1 MVDGLP
7 RGPGF
12 MITRQHRK
20 SPLRRLW
27 MPLIATG
34 FLAYFGFHA
43 FNGSF
48 GIWAMGRL
56 NADGARLSAE
66 LDGLKSEHDRLEKQ
80 VATVRPSSLDAD
92 VVDMQ
97 ARLALNVMRPDE
109 VVIRPDVAKR

>member
-1 MVDGLP
+1 
-7 RGPGF
+7 
-12 MITRQHRK
+12 MITRQYKK

-27 MPLIATG
+27 MPLVAAG

-43 FNGSF
+43 FSGSF
-48 GIWAMGRL
+48 GIWAMDRL

-66 LDGLKSEHDRLEKQ
+66 FDDLKAEHDRLEKQ

-97 ARLALNVMRPDE
+97 ARQALNMMRPDE
-109 VVIRPDVAKR
+109 VVIRLDAAQQ